1 MKAEKGV
8 VSSLGLSGIRI
19 NNIQETESSLE
30 VWVEKDTP
38 VGICPACG
46 VMSDKVN
53 DTRYH
58 QVIDRP
64 MFNQVTTIQVKKQR
78 FKCLNED
85 CGIKTFTEVIEGLKP
100 KSFYTDLFR
109 DFVYSFTSGMTYTD
123 TKRQLKNTYGHKVG
137 LTTIYNWSQERLKN
151 ETPLQTPQE
160 ARFIGLDEFSK
171 GKDHDYGVVLT
182 DLEARKIANVGD
194 GGKTK
199 KAAAELLKK
208 TVKLESVAACV
219 IDMWGPFKIAIEE
232 NLPNALV
239 IVDKFHVIKKANEAL
254 DNVRKRIRRQSDDDN
269 LNEQLQKYKELPRIG
284 RERLSDRQEQRLW
297 QILGLNPE
305 LKQSYKFKELLRDI
319 YDQDD
324 QNIARNQLNNWI
336 REAFE
341 TLIPELIELAKTMK
355 NWKEEILNYWR
366 FRLTNAVTEGK
377 INKIKAIRRKAY
389 NYNNFESLRLKILE
403 AERQA

>member
-109 DFVYSFTSGMTYTD
+109 DFVYSRLFFKNYPTSSAPTWSCSPIITVYPYTI
-123 TKRQLKNTYGHKVG
+123 N
-137 LTTIYNWSQERLKN
+137 II
-151 ETPLQTPQE
+151 P
-160 ARFIGLDEFSK
+160 I
-171 GKDHDYGVVLT
+171 DY
-182 DLEARKIANVGD
+182 
-194 GGKTK
+194 
-199 KAAAELLKK
+199 
-208 TVKLESVAACV
+208 
-219 IDMWGPFKIAIEE
+219 
-232 NLPNALV
+232 
-239 IVDKFHVIKKANEAL
+239 
-254 DNVRKRIRRQSDDDN
+254 
-269 LNEQLQKYKELPRIG
+269 
-284 RERLSDRQEQRLW
+284 
-297 QILGLNPE
+297 
-305 LKQSYKFKELLRDI
+305 FKELRDH
-319 YDQDD
+319 
-324 QNIARNQLNNWI
+324 
-336 REAFE
+336 
-341 TLIPELIELAKTMK
+341 
-355 NWKEEILNYWR
+355 
-366 FRLTNAVTEGK
+366 
-377 INKIKAIRRKAY
+377 
-389 NYNNFESLRLKILE
+389 
-403 AERQA
+403 